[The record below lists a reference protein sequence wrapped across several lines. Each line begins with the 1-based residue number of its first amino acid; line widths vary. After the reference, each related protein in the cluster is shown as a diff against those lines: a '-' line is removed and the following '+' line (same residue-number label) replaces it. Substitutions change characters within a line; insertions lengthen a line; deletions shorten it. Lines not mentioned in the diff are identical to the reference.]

1 MASPSPASS
10 SSYSSLET
18 SILSEIGDLAPD
30 DIFLCTRAQAVVRSS
45 STYQL
50 LHLGFEGNLPRG
62 PRRVSILAVVLDG
75 RVLTVA
81 GVGTVSCDNFRIP
94 NARCVPDL
102 CTGLN
107 LVSVQQLAECG
118 YLAMFGG
125 GQCSVM
131 EQSSS
136 KIVGKGR
143 LHADGGLYHLE
154 FLNIPH
160 DKACEDSSPT

>member
-1 MASPSPASS
+1 VH
-10 SSYSSLET
+10 
-18 SILSEIGDLAPD
+18 LADEHAGP
-30 DIFLCTRAQAVVRSS
+30 QVVRRAS
-45 STYQL
+45 STYQR

-62 PRRVSILAVVLDG
+62 RRRVIILAVVQVQNAHYSSRHLPGSPATTYEAHDG
-75 RVLTVA
+75 RVLSVA
-81 GVGTVSCDNFRIP
+81 SVDTVSCENFRIP

-118 YLAMFGG
+118 YLVVFGS

-131 EQSSS
+131 EQSSG

-143 LHADGGLYHLE
+143 LHADDGLYHLE
-154 FLNIPH
+154 FLDTPH
-160 DKACEDSSPT
+160 DKACEDSTPT